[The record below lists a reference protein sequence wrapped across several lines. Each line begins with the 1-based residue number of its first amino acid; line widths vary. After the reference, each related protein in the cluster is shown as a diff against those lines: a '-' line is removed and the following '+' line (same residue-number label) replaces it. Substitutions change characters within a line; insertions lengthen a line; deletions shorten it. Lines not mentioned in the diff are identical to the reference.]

1 MGQQTGL
8 QGRKMCIRDRY
19 NGSYKVW
26 FDAATNAG
34 KPVINRIVK
43 YNAVAVTGKV
53 DTKATGV
60 SGYGVLFENQTNGV
74 QLNAQV
80 NADGTYTAYLL
91 SLIHIL

>member
-1 MGQQTGL
+1 MSVVNSL
-8 QGRKMCIRDRY
+8 KF
-19 NGSYKVW
+19 SLV
-26 FDAATNAG
+26 FAAFVACLLYTS
-34 KPVINRIVK
+34 PVINRIVK